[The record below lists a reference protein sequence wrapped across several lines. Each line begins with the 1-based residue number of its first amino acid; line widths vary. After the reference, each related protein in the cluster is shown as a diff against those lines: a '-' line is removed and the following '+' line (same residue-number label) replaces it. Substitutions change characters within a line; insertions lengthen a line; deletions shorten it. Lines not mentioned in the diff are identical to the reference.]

1 MNRQLQWMQY
11 GKCYNRITV
20 RLGQKRGGLLIQIG
34 ELERAFQSRG
44 VYAENERVASN
55 QPGEGGGAE

>member
-1 MNRQLQWMQY
+1 M
-11 GKCYNRITV
+11 

-34 ELERAFQSRG
+34 ELEKAFQSSG

-55 QPGEGGGAE
+55 QPGEGGGAG